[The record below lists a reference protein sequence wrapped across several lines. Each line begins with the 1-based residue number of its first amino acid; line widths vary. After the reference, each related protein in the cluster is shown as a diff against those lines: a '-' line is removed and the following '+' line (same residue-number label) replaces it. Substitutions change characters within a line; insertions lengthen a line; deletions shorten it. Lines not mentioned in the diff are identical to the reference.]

1 LLNELSVQLA
11 PALTYIYQKSITAG
25 EVPDDWKMAH
35 VVALYGLMFFSIFF
49 NSRYGDNYWIHGI
62 VRTVSL
68 AHILLRED
76 RLELTQKSITAGEVP
91 DDWKMAH
98 VVPIFKKGDK
108 SKSSNYMPVSTTS
121 ICSTL
126 MEHIL
131 HSNIMSHFMGHLPI
145 VWYLSSCD

>member
-1 LLNELSVQLA
+1 
-11 PALTYIYQKSITAG
+11 
-25 EVPDDWKMAH
+25 
-35 VVALYGLMFFSIFF
+35 MFFSIFF

-76 RLELTQKSITAGEVP
+76 RLE
-91 DDWKMAH
+91 WKMAH

-108 SKSSNYMPVSTTS
+108 SKSSNYRPVSLTS
-121 ICSTL
+121 ICSKL

-131 HSNIMSHFMGHLPI
+131 HSNIRHVTL
-145 VWYLSSCD
+145 